1 MNGKK
6 YGRADVRD
14 AHPGCVVPKKGLRT
28 DMCLE
33 RTGRAGMLL
42 PRTLADAERDDRNPE
57 DVRPSPSH
65 PLPSSLRKYFLQFT
79 QNKVF
84 LVL

>member
-33 RTGRAGMLL
+33 RSGKAGMLL
-42 PRTLADAERDDRNPE
+42 PRTLAEAERDDVETQRM
-57 DVRPSPSH
+57 SAQAH
-65 PLPSSLRKYFLQFT
+65 LALCLPP
-79 QNKVF
+79 
-84 LVL
+84 